1 MCALESTG
9 KQLIGDKE
17 ILPEERLDRYVNHDV
32 EVIVDRLV
40 LREGIEQRLAESI
53 ETALNL
59 ADGHVW
65 IEVVPSEG
73 EGEIHTYSQHLFSP
87 ATGRSF
93 EDLAPE
99 TFPSI
104 HRMGHV
110 LPAMVWELAEVD
122 PELIVPNADLSIEEG
137 AIAPFATGASRWYGR
152 LLRATGEEF
161 DIPIEKPWSKL
172 TAKQPN

>member
-1 MCALESTG
+1 MLGEERRVPHPNRPRAARLCARRVDGETVDL
-9 KQLIGDKE
+9 GDKE
-17 ILPEERLDRYVNHDV
+17 ILPEERLDRYVNHDI

-40 LREGIEQRLAESI
+40 LREGIEQRLTESI

-59 ADGHVW
+59 ADGHVDR
-65 IEVVPSEG
+65 SRSLEG

-93 EDLAPE
+93 EDLALE

-110 LPAMVWELAEVD
+110 LPAMVWELA
-122 PELIVPNADLSIEEG
+122 
-137 AIAPFATGASRWYGR
+137 
-152 LLRATGEEF
+152 
-161 DIPIEKPWSKL
+161 
-172 TAKQPN
+172 